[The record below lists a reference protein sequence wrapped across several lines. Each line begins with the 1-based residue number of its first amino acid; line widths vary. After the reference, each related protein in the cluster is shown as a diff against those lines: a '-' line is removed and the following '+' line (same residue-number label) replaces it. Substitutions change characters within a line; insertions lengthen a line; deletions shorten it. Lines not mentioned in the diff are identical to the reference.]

1 MLSDDA
7 SDNENYCLINVV
19 FKEKQN
25 IFKYNSSNTFNV
37 FLSEVMQY
45 FNIDNKLKLNFS
57 YLNTFFYKDL
67 ELSTTV
73 INKLLKE
80 NANKIAIK
88 IDIDNKYLTKRYEYL
103 QHKINKYGNA
113 TLILCYDNQR
123 KEKVI
128 IKKQKNDNY
137 EPLEYEFLSNANN
150 PLIIKAYDYFELKDL
165 NDNTLYSY
173 YTMPYFENGDL
184 FTFINTHFKDKSV
197 PLQLIFEIIYQIS
210 YGLFYMHSKRR
221 ITTKEIVVH
230 RDIDPRNIF
239 IKYFN
244 SKTNEIQIVIGDFG
258 HATTIDN
265 STALMNSGVG
275 KTHYWSPEQYKGEEY
290 DFKIDIWGLGVIFYQ
305 LLTKDF
311 DLNVGLNFIKN
322 TNETLQYMKTTIELH
337 SEINNDNNELI
348 INLLSL
354 MISYDS
360 TLRFTSV
367 DVFDYLRNNFNYS
380 SKYCKELVKIHNE
393 IEANKI
399 KRVLTEEEIEANKI
413 MDELYE
419 NTETYDLILKLLN
432 EDVQSISNKIVIE
445 EDLNIDKSNLLD
457 LNEENLD
464 TPNVKIENKNI
475 YSFEISLSTDYGYT
489 EIELIEKET

>member
-1 MLSDDA
+1 MLSDA
-7 SDNENYCLINVV
+7 SDNENCCFINVV
-19 FKEKQN
+19 FKEQQN
-25 IFKYNSSNTFNV
+25 KFKYNSSNTFNV
-37 FLSEVMQY
+37 FLSEVMEY

-67 ELSTTV
+67 EPSTDV

-80 NANKIAIK
+80 NSNKLMIK

-150 PLIIKAYDYFELKDL
+150 PLIIKAYDYFELKYL

-210 YGLFYMHSKRR
+210 YGLFYIHSKIR
-221 ITTKEIVVH
+221 ITTGEIVVH

-239 IKYFN
+239 IKLFN
-244 SKTNEIQIVIGDFG
+244 SETNEIEIVIGDFG
-258 HATTIDN
+258 HATTIED
-265 STALMNSGVG
+265 SIELMNSGVG
-275 KTHYWSPEQYKGEEY
+275 REDYMSPEQLRKEEY

-311 DLNVGLNFIKN
+311 KLNIGLKFIQN
-322 TNETLQYMKTTIELH
+322 VNETLQNMKNKIELH
-337 SEINNDNNELI
+337 PEINDDNNELI

-367 DVFDYLRNNFNYS
+367 DVFDYLKDKFNYS
-380 SKYCKELVKIHNE
+380 PKHCKKL
-393 IEANKI
+393 I
-399 KRVLTEEEIEANKI
+399 KRVLTEEEIEANKK
-413 MDELYE
+413 MDEIYE
-419 NTETYDLILKLLN
+419 DNDTYDLILKLLQEDYKSNDNNLINSVIN
-432 EDVQSISNKIVIE
+432 EKINELDITNINFKKKDNVKLISDKIIE
-445 EDLNIDKSNLLD
+445 TDSEKLNFFDLNKEKLELSNI
-457 LNEENLD
+457 
-464 TPNVKIENKNI
+464 KIENKI
-475 YSFEISLSTDYGYT
+475 IL
-489 EIELIEKET
+489 K